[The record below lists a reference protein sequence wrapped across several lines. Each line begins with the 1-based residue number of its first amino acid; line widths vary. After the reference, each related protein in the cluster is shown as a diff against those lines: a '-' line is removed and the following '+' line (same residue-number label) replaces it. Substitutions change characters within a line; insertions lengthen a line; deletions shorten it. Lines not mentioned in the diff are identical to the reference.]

1 MNWHISRRTVLR
13 GAGAAVALPLLDV
26 MLGPTSRAAEKQQS
40 TTRLAYLYI
49 PNGVANGAW
58 QPEKVED
65 GRIVKLN
72 KLSLIH
78 ISEPTRPY

>member
-1 MNWHISRRTVLR
+1 MNWHIPRRTILR

-26 MLGPTSRAAEKQQS
+26 MLGPTSRAAEKQQA

-58 QPEKVED
+58 QPV
-65 GRIVKLN
+65 L
-72 KLSLIH
+72 LS
-78 ISEPTRPY
+78 